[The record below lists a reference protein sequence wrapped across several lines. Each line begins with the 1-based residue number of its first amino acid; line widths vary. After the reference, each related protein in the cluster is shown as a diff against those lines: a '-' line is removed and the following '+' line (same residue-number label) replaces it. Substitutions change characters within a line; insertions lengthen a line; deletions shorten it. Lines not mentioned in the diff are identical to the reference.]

1 MAQLPQNKGLTG
13 GAAALLGLVAFGAYQ
28 WRKQQRAKGTYDGN
42 GDGQPDNAPTQTQA

>member
-1 MAQLPQNKGLTG
+1 MAQVPQNKGVTF
-13 GAAALLGLVAFGAYQ
+13 AAIAALGLAAFGASR